1 MLRCD
6 TLTMKKEFIRNH
18 AKFSPYRYVSNRR
31 KSGLKIGGE
40 GGIRTHG
47 PSQDRQFSR
56 LVP

>member
-1 MLRCD
+1 MVRYD
-6 TLTMKKEFIRNH
+6 TLTMKKEPIRNH
-18 AKFSPYRYVSNRR
+18 AKFSPYRSVSNRR
-31 KSGLKIGGE
+31 KSRLKNGGE